1 MNARF
6 SIVTVIAAAPLDRF
20 IACAHSIVSQPY
32 PEWEWHVVIDDST
45 DDQIIAELQRI
56 SAADRR
62 VNSIVAGA
70 AITRP
75 PDERDDS
82 LTDRYAR
89 SANLGLGAAVG
100 DFVAFV
106 DPRDRL
112 STDALGAVNHC
123 WNLDRVADVL
133 YSDEDSVDGDGGHH
147 DRVSKPIW
155 SPERLLGYHY
165 LGDLLVVNTEL
176 INRVGGLREGYHG
189 AEHYDLAL
197 RVTEAAHHIVSI
209 PEVLY
214 HRTARPDSDDG
225 TDSVSGLR
233 RAAADAVKRRGI
245 NGHVVPAGSR
255 FHRVKRTP
263 MRTPPVSIVIPTTGT
278 AANLWGLE
286 SPMVLNMVQSIV
298 HTSTYSNLEILVVA
312 DEGTDPAVIQRLSEV
327 DDVSVVEY
335 PREFN
340 FADKCNTGALAA
352 TGEILIFANDDME
365 VRSPDWIESMIGF
378 LEEPDVGAVGPM
390 LLYDNF
396 TIQSAGHT
404 AGPQLWARG
413 TPLPLDGPVELL
425 VSRECVG
432 TTGACLAIR
441 AESFAAI
448 GGFSTD
454 FPLSFNDVDLCFKLA
469 SRKQRIIWTPDA
481 QLFHFESRSRDP
493 SVSVTEDEMVTRRW
507 GPQLLRDPYLRV
519 YLEPGYQRS
528 AAH

>member
-1 MNARF
+1 M
-6 SIVTVIAAAPLDRF
+6 
-20 IACAHSIVSQPY
+20 
-32 PEWEWHVVIDDST
+32 
-45 DDQIIAELQRI
+45 
-56 SAADRR
+56 
-62 VNSIVAGA
+62 
-70 AITRP
+70 
-75 PDERDDS
+75 
-82 LTDRYAR
+82 DRYVH
-89 SANLGLGAAVG
+89 SANLALGAATG

-112 STDALGAVNHC
+112 SSNALGAVNHR
-123 WNLDRVADVL
+123 WNVDRDADVL
-133 YSDEDSVDGDGGHH
+133 YSDEDSVDDDGRHH
-147 DRVSKPIW
+147 DPISKPIW
-155 SPERLLGYHY
+155 SPERLLGHDYC
-165 LGDLLVVNTEL
+165 GDLLVMDTGLVT
-176 INRVGGLREGYHG
+176 RVGGLREGYQG

-197 RVTEAAHHIVSI
+197 RVTEAAKHIVSI

-214 HRTARPDSDDG
+214 HRTVRDAADSGPDV
-225 TDSVSGLR
+225 VSAQR
-233 RAAADAVKRRGI
+233 RAAADAVNRRGI
-245 NGHVVPAGSR
+245 NGQVVPAGSR
-255 FHRVKRTP
+255 FHRVKRSP
-263 MRTPPVSIVIPTTGT
+263 MHTPPVSIVIPTAGT
-278 AANLWGLE
+278 AANIWGLHI
-286 SPMVLNMVQSIV
+286 PMVLNMVQSV
-298 HTSTYSNLEILVVA
+298 AHTSTYIELEILVVV
-312 DEGTDPAVIQRLSEV
+312 DEGIDLALIQRLSEIEG
-327 DDVSVVEY
+327 VSLVEY
-335 PREFN
+335 PDEFN

-352 TGEILIFANDDME
+352 SGEILIFANDDME

-413 TPLPLDGPVELL
+413 APLPLDGPAELL

-441 AESFAAI
+441 AETFAAI

-493 SVSVTEDEMVTRRW
+493 GVSASEDEMVTRRW
-507 GPQLLRDPYLRV
+507 GPQLLHDPYLRV
-519 YLEPGYQRS
+519 SVEPDYQRS